1 MRSSLAG
8 RLVAVTRAANGQDAL
23 AARLLELGAQV
34 LEAPAIVLV
43 PPASLEEL
51 DRALRALEGVAWIAF
66 ASATA
71 VERTVARAADL
82 GIPPE
87 ALARPRLAAIG
98 AATAKRLARLL
109 RAPDLVPP
117 QARGESLAAAL
128 AGEVRGLRVLVP
140 RPEESRPELVDGLA
154 RAGAE
159 VVAPVAYR
167 SVPCPPASLEPLAAA
182 LRAGAVDAVVFAS
195 PSAVRSVVAAL
206 GPGCA
211 ARLLGRS
218 ALAAIGPTTA
228 AELRAHGLAVAVE
241 PASSSGP
248 ALVDALAEHLGP
260 RPG

>member
-1 MRSSLAG
+1 MTLSLAG
-8 RLVAVTRAANGQDAL
+8 RVVAVTRARGGQDAL
-23 AARLLELGAQV
+23 AARLLELGARV

-43 PPASLEEL
+43 PPSSLEDL
-51 DRALRALEGVAWIAF
+51 DRALSTLEGVAWIAF

-71 VERTVARAADL
+71 VERTVARASEL
-82 GIPPE
+82 GIPLE

-109 RAPDLVPP
+109 RAPDLVPA

-167 SVPCPPASLEPLAAA
+167 SIPAPVESLELLAAA

-206 GPGCA
+206 GPGSG
-211 ARLLGRS
+211 ARFLARS

>member
-1 MRSSLAG
+1 MTLSLAG
-8 RLVAVTRAANGQDAL
+8 RLVAVTRAVNGQDAL

-43 PPASLEEL
+43 PPASLEDL

-71 VERTVARAADL
+71 VERTVARAAEL
-82 GIPPE
+82 RIPPE
-87 ALARPRLAAIG
+87 VLARPRLAAVG
-98 AATAKRLARLL
+98 AATAKRLTRLL

-140 RPEESRPELVDGLA
+140 RPEESRPELVEGLA

-159 VVAPVAYR
+159 VMAPVAYR
-167 SVPCPPASLEPLAAA
+167 SVPCPPESLEPLAAA

-206 GPGCA
+206 GPET
-211 ARLLGRS
+211 RLLARS

-228 AELRAHGLAVAVE
+228 AALRAHGLAVAVE

-260 RPG
+260 RA